1 MKTGTTLGQRHG
13 PQPKPGRREGRP
25 LYTFPAETLD
35 ATVAATCH
43 IFTFDASN
51 AGSASLNIVLGEGE
65 GETRVIPVE
74 LNEEA
79 IPSK

>member
-1 MKTGTTLGQRHG
+1 M
-13 PQPKPGRREGRP
+13 
-25 LYTFPAETLD
+25 
-35 ATVAATCH
+35 AATCH